1 MLFNDGDAYEKSMG
15 TWSRLVGDVFI
26 KWLTA
31 KNELDWLDV
40 GCGNGAFSE
49 LIVRSCFPKTV
60 HAIDPSTEQID
71 FARTRPAV
79 AGVAKFEVGD
89 AMALPLDNNSFD
101 IAVMA
106 LVIFF
111 VPKPRKG
118 LAEMIRVVRSGGTV
132 ASYTWDTINQ
142 GSPSSLIGRQLSE
155 MGFTPESPP
164 NPQVSEMTALGK
176 LWSSGGLIDVE
187 SQIINVERQFRDIEE
202 YWKIASLFPNIQ
214 KIIPALTE
222 TQIDEVKARLEP
234 QLSIGSNGQLI
245 QTATANA
252 IKGSVP

>member
-1 MLFNDGDAYEKSMG
+1 MLFNDGGAYEKSMG

-31 KNELDWLDV
+31 ENELDWLDV

-49 LIVRSCFPKTV
+49 LIVTSCSPKTV
-60 HAIDPSTEQID
+60 HAIDPSAEQID

-79 AGVAKFEVGD
+79 AGIAKFEVGD

-118 LAEMIRVVRSGGTV
+118 LAEMIRVVKSGGTV

-164 NPQVSEMTALGK
+164 NPQVSEITALGK

-214 KIIPALTE
+214 KIIPVLTE

>member
-31 KNELDWLDV
+31 ENELDWLDV

-49 LIVRSCFPKTV
+49 LIVRSCSPKTV

-164 NPQVSEMTALGK
+164 NSQVSEMTALGN
-176 LWSSGGLIDVE
+176 LWSSGGLINVE

-214 KIIPALTE
+214 KIIPVLTE
-222 TQIDEVKARLEP
+222 TQIDELKARLEP
-234 QLSIGSNGQLI
+234 QLFIGSNGQLI

-252 IKGSVP
+252 IKGSVT

>member
-31 KNELDWLDV
+31 ENELDWLDV

-49 LIVRSCFPKTV
+49 LIVRSCSPKTV

-202 YWKIASLFPNIQ
+202 YWKIAALFPNIQ
-214 KIIPALTE
+214 KIIPVLTE
-222 TQIDEVKARLEP
+222 TQIDELKARLEP

-252 IKGSVP
+252 IKGSVT

>member
-31 KNELDWLDV
+31 ENELDWLDV

-49 LIVRSCFPKTV
+49 LIVRSCSPKTV
-60 HAIDPSTEQID
+60 HAIDPSAEQID

-164 NPQVSEMTALGK
+164 NPQVSEMTALGN
-176 LWSSGGLIDVE
+176 LWSSGGLINVE

-214 KIIPALTE
+214 KIIPVLTE
-222 TQIDEVKARLEP
+222 TQIDELKARLEP
-234 QLSIGSNGQLI
+234 QLFIGSNGQLI

-252 IKGSVP
+252 IKGSVT